1 MTPLMNLRAQ
11 VPGRSRRT
19 LPRVT
24 VLHKMV
30 GCSVVLLLFAIV
42 ISLVSISGFGRVSDL
57 GGDIY
62 KANVLPMRDIGD
74 VRGLLGD
81 IDSQIQ
87 RAITD
92 SDPRRIA
99 GYVATAEVDQRKM
112 DELLRSV
119 PTQTARARQLLAAYR
134 VQARAYLP
142 VYTKVLRAAQRGDDA
157 AATRTYFAAADS
169 LYASSDAAL
178 GALSKLNESHARAEA
193 STIQQTGSSRRTLT
207 LIMLVAALLTGLVPA
222 IITARGVTRRL
233 RMIRESLESV
243 RQDALDPLVKGL
255 DAIERGDLTQTIT
268 VDFAPIAR
276 AGDDEIGDV
285 VRSVEEIVADTRTAV
300 ASYNSA
306 CQAFRAALGDQ
317 SILGE
322 LDAKME
328 SIDRNCLASLGDGL
342 TALRDGDLTVD
353 SQPVT
358 MAIEARNGDSIGSL
372 GGTFNSMLAKAQGG
386 IGLYNE
392 TRSSLASMIQQ
403 ISSTSMAVSDTSQ
416 RVALTSDETGN
427 AIGEIARAIGDVAS
441 GAERQ
446 VQMVDAAKR
455 STEET
460 ATSAGEARIVAEQG
474 VAAAQEATVAI
485 TAVRE
490 SSGALVEAMGSL
502 AERSVKIGG
511 IVETIT
517 GIADQTNLLALNAA
531 IEAARAGEQGRG
543 FAVVAEE
550 VRKLAEESQSAA
562 KTIASLIKEMQGETA
577 QVVEIVED
585 GSKRTDESARVVA
598 QARDAFVQIGENV
611 TDMTSRIEQILTA
624 TSEVA
629 AVAEQASAATEQ
641 VSASTQQTTASTEE
655 IASSVQ
661 LLAASAQELDEL
673 VTRFRVA
680 A

>member
-1 MTPLMNLRAQ
+1 MTPLTNLRWT
-11 VPGRSRRT
+11 VGRK
-19 LPRVT
+19 L
-24 VLHKMV
+24 
-30 GCSVVLLLFAIV
+30 AA
-42 ISLVSISGFGRVSDL
+42 GFGAVCAIFLVALVVTLHFQGVAETEWEEALAWD
-57 GGDIY
+57 
-62 KANVLPMRDIGD
+62 
-74 VRGLLGD
+74 GLVEH
-81 IDSQIQ
+81 
-87 RAITD
+87 ATD
-92 SDPRRIA
+92 QLRSTQTQMA
-99 GYVATAEVDQRKM
+99 TQALYVATGERRYRAEWTSATLAGERAHTA
-112 DELLRSV
+112 LL
-119 PTQTARARQLLAAYR
+119 
-134 VQARAYLP
+134 
-142 VYTKVLRAAQRGDDA
+142 RGDDSELKRLSDGAVAADRRHDAGVNERLFPAMDRGDHA
-157 AATRTYFAAADS
+157 AAV
-169 LYASSDAAL
+169 AAL
-178 GALSKLNESHARAEA
+178 RQADADVRVPLTASAKILRLINARQAASVSRARAGG
-193 STIQQTGSSRRTLT
+193 STAKWTG
-207 LIMLVAALLTGLVPA
+207 IVAALLGLLVA
-222 IITARGVTRRL
+222 AGIAAFISRGVTRPLRAVLDRL
-233 RMIRESLESV
+233 RDLRT
-243 RQDALDPLVKGL
+243 
-255 DAIERGDLTQTIT
+255 DAIDGLGTGMTAMAAGDHTAQVNVTIT
-268 VDFAPIAR
+268 AIDDPPA
-276 AGDDEIGDV
+276 DEIGDV
-285 VRSVEEIVADTRTAV
+285 ARAVNDILESTQQSITAYDAVRDALRD
-300 ASYNSA
+300 
-306 CQAFRAALGDQ
+306 ALGDQ
-317 SILGE
+317 SILNE
-322 LDAKME
+322 LD
-328 SIDRNCLASLGDGL
+328 DRMHKINGNCLTELERGL
-342 TALRDGDLTVD
+342 TALRNGDLTV
-353 SQPVT
+353 SVVASTTPI
-358 MAIEARNGDSIGSL
+358 AGEAGASIGSL
-372 GGTFNSMLAKAQGG
+372 GGTFNSMLTKAQGG

-392 TRSSLASMIQQ
+392 TREELATMIQQ
-403 ISSTSMAVSDTSQ
+403 ISSTSTSVSDTSQ

-474 VAAAQEATVAI
+474 VAAAQEATEAI

-511 IVETIT
+511 IVDTIT

-585 GSKRTDESARVVA
+585 GAKRTDESARVVV

-611 TDMTSRIEQILTA
+611 SDMTSRIEQILTA

-641 VSASTQQTTASTEE
+641 VSASTQQTTASTQE
-655 IASSVQ
+655 IATSAQ

-673 VTRFRVA
+673 VTRFHIA